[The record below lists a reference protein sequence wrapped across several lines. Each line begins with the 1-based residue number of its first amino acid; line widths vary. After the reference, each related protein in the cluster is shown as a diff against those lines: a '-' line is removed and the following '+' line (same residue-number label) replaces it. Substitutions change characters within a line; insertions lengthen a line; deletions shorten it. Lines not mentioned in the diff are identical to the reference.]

1 MNNIIKIAF
10 RNLYRQRKRSFLTM
24 GIVAFGVLAVLLFS
38 ATAGSFKNFMIGEIT
53 DSMLG
58 HLQIHSKG
66 YVSSLD
72 NLPLDRTIKAKQIKK
87 MEEILDEIPE
97 IESYTYRI
105 LLGGIVSNYLESTT
119 AKFSAIIP
127 AKEME
132 VVPLLKDRLMEGTF
146 LKKGEILLPEM
157 ITKGFNSK
165 IGDDIVLVATNAD
178 GSVNGQPLVIS
189 GIMESVVGPTGKYG
203 YIHFD
208 DARSILRM
216 DEMEV
221 SEVAI
226 RLKDFDDLE
235 KVNAILKNK
244 LGAIVND
251 KGNAILEIHTWK
263 ELSPFYSIAQM
274 IDLMS
279 LFIKIILIG
288 IVLVSIM
295 NVMIMAV
302 YERIKEIG
310 SISAMGTPPS
320 KIRLMFLFEG
330 LFLGV
335 FGSIIGVI
343 ISLIAIFFVNIAN
356 ITVAFGRNSNI
367 LLEPEVSLSQIGMTA
382 LIVILV
388 AIVAVLEPAFKASKL
403 EPIEALRQN

>member
-10 RNLYRQRKRSFLTM
+10 RNLYRQKRRSFLTM

-38 ATAGSFKNFMIGEIT
+38 ATAGSFKNFMISEIT

-58 HLQIHSKG
+58 HIQIHAKG

-72 NLPLDRTIKAKQIKK
+72 NLPLDKTIKAKQIKE
-87 MEEILDEIPE
+87 MEKILDEIPE

-105 LLGGIVSNYLESTT
+105 LLGGMVSNYLESTS

-127 AKEME
+127 AKETK
-132 VVPLLKDRLMEGTF
+132 VAPLLEERLLKGEF

-157 ITKGFNSK
+157 ITKGFDSK

-178 GSVNGQPLVIS
+178 GSVNGQPLKIS

-208 DARSILRM
+208 DAKSILRM
-216 DEMEV
+216 NETEI

-226 RLKDFDDLE
+226 RLKNFNDLE
-235 KVNAILKNK
+235 KVNSILNEKLAAIKNK
-244 LGAIVND
+244 KD
-251 KGNAILEIHTWK
+251 QPFFEIHTWEK
-263 ELSPFYSIAQM
+263 LSPFYNIAKM
-274 IDLMS
+274 IDMMS
-279 LFIKIILIG
+279 MFIKIILIG

-302 YERIKEIG
+302 YERTKEIG
-310 SISAMGTPPS
+310 AISAMGTLPS

-335 FGSIIGVI
+335 FGSVIGVVA
-343 ISLIAIFFVNIAN
+343 SLIAIFIVNISN

-367 LLEPEVSLSQIGMTA
+367 LLQPEVSVSQIVMTA

>member
-10 RNLYRQRKRSFLTM
+10 RNLYRQRKRSFLTI

-58 HLQIHSKG
+58 HLQIHAKG

-72 NLPLDRTIKAKQIKK
+72 NLPLDSTIKAKQIKK

-105 LLGGIVSNYLESTT
+105 LLGGIVSNYLESTS

-132 VVPLLKDRLMEGTF
+132 VVPLLKDRLLEGNF
-146 LKKGEILLPEM
+146 LKQGEILLPEM
-157 ITKGFNSK
+157 ITKGFKSK

-178 GSVNGQPLVIS
+178 GSVNGQPLIIS

-203 YIHFD
+203 YLHFD

-226 RLKDFDDLE
+226 RLKNFDDLE
-235 KVNAILKNK
+235 KVNSILNKK
-244 LGAIVND
+244 LGAIQNE
-251 KGNAILEIHTWK
+251 KGSAVFEIHTWK

-279 LFIKIILIG
+279 LFIKVILIG

-343 ISLIAIFFVNIAN
+343 ISLIAIFIVNIAN
-356 ITVAFGRNSNI
+356 VTVAFGRNSNI
-367 LLEPEVSLSQIGMTA
+367 LLEPEVSISQIGMTA

>member
-10 RNLYRQRKRSFLTM
+10 RNLYRQKRRSFLTM
-24 GIVAFGVLAVLLFS
+24 GIIAFGVLAVLLFS
-38 ATAGSFKNFMIGEIT
+38 ATAGSFKNFMISEIT

-58 HLQIHSKG
+58 HIQIHAKG
-66 YVSSLD
+66 FVGALD
-72 NLPLDRTIKAKQIKK
+72 NLPLDRTLKAKQVKQ
-87 MEEILDEIPE
+87 MEKILDEIPE
-97 IESYTYRI
+97 IESYSYRI
-105 LLGGIVSNYLESTT
+105 LLGGMLSNYIESTS

-127 AKEME
+127 AKEKQ
-132 VVPLLKDRLMEGTF
+132 VVPLLESRLMKGEF

-178 GSVNGQPLVIS
+178 GSVNGQNFKIA
-189 GIMESVVGPTGKYG
+189 GIMESVMGPTGKYG

-208 DARSILRM
+208 DAKTLLRM
-216 DEMEV
+216 NESQV

-226 RLKDFDDLE
+226 RLKNFADVN
-235 KVNAILKNK
+235 KVNKILNEK
-244 LGAIVND
+244 LGAIKNP
-251 KGNAILEIHTWK
+251 KGKEVFEVHTW
-263 ELSPFYSIAQM
+263 EDLSPFYNIAQM
-274 IDLMS
+274 IDMMAF
-279 LFIKIILIG
+279 FIQIILIG

-302 YERIKEIG
+302 YERTKEIG
-310 SISAMGTPPS
+310 SISAMGTLPS
-320 KIRLMFLFEG
+320 KIRWMFIFEG
-330 LFLGV
+330 FFLGI
-335 FGSIIGVI
+335 FGSVIGLIV
-343 ISLIAIFFVNIAN
+343 SLMAIFIVNISHFS
-356 ITVAFGRNSNI
+356 IAFGRNSII
-367 LLEPEVSLSQIGMTA
+367 LLQPKVSISQISITI

>member
-10 RNLYRQRKRSFLTM
+10 RNLYRQRKRSFLTI

-58 HLQIHSKG
+58 HLQIHTKG

-72 NLPLDRTIKAKQIKK
+72 NLPLDRTIKAKQIKT
-87 MEEILDEIPE
+87 MEAVLDEIPE

-105 LLGGIVSNYLESTT
+105 LLGGIVSNYLESTS

-127 AKEME
+127 TKEMA
-132 VVPLLKDRLMEGTF
+132 VVPLLEDRLMEGTF

-178 GSVNGQPLVIS
+178 GSVNGQPLKIS

-221 SEVAI
+221 SEVAL
-226 RLKDFDDLE
+226 RLKNFEDLDR
-235 KVNAILKNK
+235 VYSILNKK
-244 LGAIVND
+244 LGAIQND
-251 KGNAILEIHTWK
+251 KGSPVFEIHTWK

-279 LFIKIILIG
+279 LFIKVILIG

-343 ISLIAIFFVNIAN
+343 ISLFAIFIVNIAN

-367 LLEPEVSLSQIGMTA
+367 LLEPEVSIVQIGMTA
-382 LIVILV
+382 LIVIMV
-388 AIVAVLEPAFKASKL
+388 AIVAVMEPAFKASKL

>member
-10 RNLYRQRKRSFLTM
+10 RNLYRQRKRSFLTI

-72 NLPLDRTIKAKQIKK
+72 NLPLDRTINAKQIKK

>member
-10 RNLYRQRKRSFLTM
+10 RNLYRQRKRSFLTI

-72 NLPLDRTIKAKQIKK
+72 NLPLDRTINAQQIKK
-87 MEEILDEIPE
+87 MEAILDEIPE

-105 LLGGIVSNYLESTT
+105 LLGGIVSNYLESTS

-132 VVPLLKDRLMEGTF
+132 VVPLLKDRLMEGAF

-178 GSVNGQPLVIS
+178 GSINGQPLLIS

-226 RLKDFDDLE
+226 RLKSFDDLD
-235 KVNAILKNK
+235 KVYSNLNKK
-244 LGAIVND
+244 LGAIQND
-251 KGNAILEIHTWK
+251 KGNAVFEIHTWK

-279 LFIKIILIG
+279 LFIKVILIG

-343 ISLIAIFFVNIAN
+343 FSLIAIFIVNIAN

-367 LLEPEVSLSQIGMTA
+367 LLEPEVSISQIGMTA

-388 AIVAVLEPAFKASKL
+388 TIVAVLEPAFKASKL

>member
-1 MNNIIKIAF
+1 MKNIIKIAF
-10 RNLYRQRKRSFLTM
+10 RNLYRQRKRSLLTM

-58 HLQIHSKG
+58 HIQIHAKG

-72 NLPLDRTIKAKQIKK
+72 NLPLDKTIKAKQIKK

-105 LLGGIVSNYLESTT
+105 LLGGIVSNYMESTS

-132 VVPLLKDRLMEGTF
+132 VVPLLKDRLLEGNF
-146 LKKGEILLPEM
+146 LKQGEILLPEM
-157 ITKGFNSK
+157 ITKGFKSK

-178 GSVNGQPLVIS
+178 GSVNGQPLIIS

-203 YIHFD
+203 YLHFD

-226 RLKDFDDLE
+226 RLKNFDDLE
-235 KVNAILKNK
+235 KVNSILNIKLEAIQNE
-244 LGAIVND
+244 
-251 KGNAILEIHTWK
+251 KGSAVFEIHTWK

-279 LFIKIILIG
+279 LFIKVILIG

-343 ISLIAIFFVNIAN
+343 ISLIAIFIVNIAN

-367 LLEPEVSLSQIGMTA
+367 LLEPEVSISQIGMTA

>member
-1 MNNIIKIAF
+1 MKNIIKIAF
-10 RNLYRQRKRSFLTM
+10 RNLYRQRKRSLLTM

-58 HLQIHSKG
+58 HIQIHAKG

-105 LLGGIVSNYLESTT
+105 LLGGIVSNYMESTS

-132 VVPLLKDRLMEGTF
+132 VVPLLKDRLLEGNF
-146 LKKGEILLPEM
+146 LKQGEILLPEM
-157 ITKGFNSK
+157 ITKGFKSK

-178 GSVNGQPLVIS
+178 GSVNGQPLIIS

-203 YIHFD
+203 YLHFD

-226 RLKDFDDLE
+226 RLKNFDDLE
-235 KVNAILKNK
+235 KVNSILNIKLEAIQNE
-244 LGAIVND
+244 
-251 KGNAILEIHTWK
+251 KGSAVFEIHTWK

-279 LFIKIILIG
+279 LFIKVILIG

-343 ISLIAIFFVNIAN
+343 ISLIAIFIVNIAN

-367 LLEPEVSLSQIGMTA
+367 LLEPEVSISQIGMTA

>member
-1 MNNIIKIAF
+1 MNNVLKIAF
-10 RNLYRQRKRSFLTM
+10 RNLYRQRKRSFLTI

-58 HLQIHSKG
+58 HLQIHAKG

-72 NLPLDRTIKAKQIKK
+72 NLPLDRTIKAKQIKN

-105 LLGGIVSNYLESTT
+105 LLGGIVSNYLESTS

-132 VVPLLKDRLMEGTF
+132 VVPLLKDRLMEGNF
-146 LKKGEILLPEM
+146 LEKGEILLPEM

-165 IGDDIVLVATNAD
+165 IGDDIVLIATNSD

-203 YIHFD
+203 YIHFE

-226 RLKDFDDLE
+226 RLKNFDDLD
-235 KVNAILKNK
+235 KVNAILNKK
-244 LGAIVND
+244 LGTIQND
-251 KGNAILEIHTWK
+251 KGSAVFEIHTWK

-343 ISLIAIFFVNIAN
+343 ISLIAIFIVNIAN

-367 LLEPEVSLSQIGMTA
+367 LLEPEVSISQISMTA
-382 LIVILV
+382 LIVIMV

>member
-1 MNNIIKIAF
+1 MKNIIKIAF
-10 RNLYRQRKRSFLTM
+10 RNLYRQRKRSLLTM

-58 HLQIHSKG
+58 HIQIHAKG

-105 LLGGIVSNYLESTT
+105 LLGGIVSNYMESTS
-119 AKFSAIIP
+119 AKFSAIMP

-132 VVPLLKDRLMEGTF
+132 VVPLLKDRLLEGNF
-146 LKKGEILLPEM
+146 LKQGEILLPEM
-157 ITKGFNSK
+157 ITKGFKSK

-178 GSVNGQPLVIS
+178 GSVNGQPLIIS

-203 YIHFD
+203 YLHFD

-226 RLKDFDDLE
+226 RLKNFDDLE
-235 KVNAILKNK
+235 KVNSILNIKLEAIQNE
-244 LGAIVND
+244 
-251 KGNAILEIHTWK
+251 KGSAVFEIHTWK

-279 LFIKIILIG
+279 LFIKVILIG

-343 ISLIAIFFVNIAN
+343 ISLIAIFIVNIAN

-367 LLEPEVSLSQIGMTA
+367 LLEPEVSISQIGMTA

>member
-10 RNLYRQRKRSFLTM
+10 RNLYRQRKRSFLTI

-58 HLQIHSKG
+58 HLQIHTKG

-72 NLPLDRTIKAKQIKK
+72 NLPLDRTINAKQIKK

-105 LLGGIVSNYLESTT
+105 LLGGIVSNYLESTS

-146 LKKGEILLPEM
+146 LEKGEILLPEM

-203 YIHFD
+203 YIHFE

-226 RLKDFDDLE
+226 RLKNFDDLD
-235 KVNAILKNK
+235 KVNEILTKK
-244 LGAIVND
+244 LGAIQND
-251 KGNAILEIHTWK
+251 NGNAVFEIHTWK

-279 LFIKIILIG
+279 LFIKVILIG

-343 ISLIAIFFVNIAN
+343 ISLIAIFIVNIAN

-367 LLEPEVSLSQIGMTA
+367 LLEPEVSISQIAMTA
-382 LIVILV
+382 LIVIMV

>member
-1 MNNIIKIAF
+1 MFNIIKISF
-10 RNLYRQRKRSFLTM
+10 RNLYRQKKRSFLTI

-38 ATAGSFKNFMIGEIT
+38 ATAGSFKNFMISEIT

-58 HLQIHSKG
+58 HIQIHAKG

-72 NLPLDRTIKAKQIKK
+72 NLPLDKTLKEKQIKK
-87 MEEILDEIPE
+87 MEAILNDIPE

-105 LLGGIVSNYLESTT
+105 LIGGMVSNYLESTS

-127 AKEME
+127 ARETQ
-132 VVPLLKDRLMEGTF
+132 VAPLLEKRLKKGKF

-157 ITKGFNSK
+157 ITKGFDSK

-178 GSVNGQPLVIS
+178 GSVNGQPLKIS

-208 DARSILRM
+208 DAKSILRM
-216 DEMEV
+216 DKTEI

-226 RLKDFDDLE
+226 RLKNFDDLE
-235 KVNAILKNK
+235 KVNTILNEKLGVLKNK
-244 LGAIVND
+244 KD
-251 KGNAILEIHTWK
+251 KPIFEVHTWEK
-263 ELSPFYSIAQM
+263 LSPFYNIAKM
-274 IDLMS
+274 IDMMS

-302 YERIKEIG
+302 YERTKEIG

-330 LFLGV
+330 LFLGI
-335 FGSIIGVI
+335 FGSIIGII
-343 ISLIAIFFVNIAN
+343 ISLIAIFVVNISKF
-356 ITVAFGRNSNI
+356 TVAFGRNSNI
-367 LLEPEVSLSQIGMTA
+367 LLQPEISFYQISITS

-388 AIVAVLEPAFKASKL
+388 AVVAVLDPAFKASKL

>member
-1 MNNIIKIAF
+1 MKNIIKIAF
-10 RNLYRQRKRSFLTM
+10 RNLYRQRKRSLLTI

-58 HLQIHSKG
+58 HIQIHAQG

-87 MEEILDEIPE
+87 MEEILDDIPE

-105 LLGGIVSNYLESTT
+105 LLGGILSNYLESTS

-127 AKEME
+127 AKEMK
-132 VVPLLKDRLMEGTF
+132 VVPLLKDRLLEGNF
-146 LKKGEILLPEM
+146 LKQGEILLPEM
-157 ITKGFNSK
+157 ITKGFKSK

-178 GSVNGQPLVIS
+178 GSVNGQPLIIS

-203 YIHFD
+203 YLHFD

-226 RLKDFDDLE
+226 RLKKFDDLE
-235 KVNAILKNK
+235 KVNSILNKK
-244 LGAIVND
+244 LGAIQNE
-251 KGNAILEIHTWK
+251 KGSAVFEIHTWK

-279 LFIKIILIG
+279 LFIKVILIG

-343 ISLIAIFFVNIAN
+343 ISLIAIFIVNIAN

-367 LLEPEVSLSQIGMTA
+367 LLEPEVSISQIGMTA

-388 AIVAVLEPAFKASKL
+388 AIVAVLEPAYKASKL